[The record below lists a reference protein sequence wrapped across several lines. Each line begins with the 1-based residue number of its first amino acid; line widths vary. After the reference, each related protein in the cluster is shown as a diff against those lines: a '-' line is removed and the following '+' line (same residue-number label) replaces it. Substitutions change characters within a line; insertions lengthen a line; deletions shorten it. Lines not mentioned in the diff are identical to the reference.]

1 MGAHALLCLASN
13 RSCTSCSGKLR
24 QLRIH
29 AGIPKFYR
37 WLSERYPLLNQPTDV
52 GETPLVDN
60 LYLDMNGII
69 HNCTHGNDPGTKLT
83 EEEMVVKIFTYLD
96 KLFQVVKPQ
105 KLLFMAIDGK
115 LACGS
120 QCEPEFLVPCLYLE
134 HCIQLLAYSVVCC
147 PQSASKARIVPRFV
161 RVFLFAYGSS

>member
-1 MGAHALLCLASN
+1 MLVSWCLRKQKHVLLNS
-13 RSCTSCSGKLR
+13 
-24 QLRIH
+24 

-83 EEEMVVKIFTYLD
+83 EEEMIVKVFGYLD

-105 KLLFMAIDGK
+105 RLLFMAIDGEI
-115 LACGS
+115 LLQALLTMQSAPLLLCLLLS
-120 QCEPEFLVPCLYLE
+120 LVTASRTPDQA
-134 HCIQLLAYSVVCC
+134 ILLAGGAHKALL
-147 PQSASKARIVPRFV
+147 PAKASARLQLNILAVQALHLVQK
-161 RVFLFAYGSS
+161 

>member
-1 MGAHALLCLASN
+1 MLIC
-13 RSCTSCSGKLR
+13 
-24 QLRIH
+24 

-83 EEEMVVKIFTYLD
+83 EEEMVVKIFGYLD

-105 KLLFMAIDGK
+105 RLLFMAIDGDQADEATAPFPVT
-115 LACGS
+115 ACAFS
-120 QCEPEFLVPCLYLE
+120 KSPTCLLCRRCSSCKDEPAAVKEVP
-134 HCIQLLAYSVVCC
+134 VCQRC
-147 PQSASKARIVPRFV
+147 
-161 RVFLFAYGSS
+161 

>member
-1 MGAHALLCLASN
+1 MSHLLECALSSLLS
-13 RSCTSCSGKLR
+13 
-24 QLRIH
+24 H

-83 EEEMVVKIFTYLD
+83 EEEMVVKIFGYLD

-105 KLLFMAIDGK
+105 RLLFMAIDGK
-115 LACGS
+115 TEWCNDVMCPCVYTVHKLLPDSTINDFPCNAVSTRCRCG
-120 QCEPEFLVPCLYLE
+120 CNKFWPF
-134 HCIQLLAYSVVCC
+134 
-147 PQSASKARIVPRFV
+147 
-161 RVFLFAYGSS
+161 

>member
-1 MGAHALLCLASN
+1 MPCVFVDNVCNFQLLLC
-13 RSCTSCSGKLR
+13 
-24 QLRIH
+24 

-83 EEEMVVKIFTYLD
+83 EEEMVVKIFGYLD

-105 KLLFMAIDGK
+105 RLLFMAIDGNK
-115 LACGS
+115 ADEATSCFASYLSHSQITFILAV
-120 QCEPEFLVPCLYLE
+120 QVLLLV
-134 HCIQLLAYSVVCC
+134 Q
-147 PQSASKARIVPRFV
+147 R
-161 RVFLFAYGSS
+161 

>member
-1 MGAHALLCLASN
+1 MPCVSTYTVVNSQMLLC
-13 RSCTSCSGKLR
+13 
-24 QLRIH
+24 

-83 EEEMVVKIFTYLD
+83 EEEMVVKIFGYLD

-105 KLLFMAIDGK
+105 RLLFMAIDGDQANEATVFFPVTPSAFSAINM
-115 LACGS
+115 LAV
-120 QCEPEFLVPCLYLE
+120 QA
-134 HCIQLLAYSVVCC
+134 LLHV
-147 PQSASKARIVPRFV
+147 QR
-161 RVFLFAYGSS
+161 

>member
-1 MGAHALLCLASN
+1 MV
-13 RSCTSCSGKLR
+13 R
-24 QLRIH
+24 

-83 EEEMVVKIFTYLD
+83 EDEMVVKIFGYLD
-96 KLFQVVKPQ
+96 KLFHVVKPQ
-105 KLLFMAIDGK
+105 RLLFMAIDGTT
-115 LACGS
+115 LLNHGIPRDAQS
-120 QCEPEFLVPCLYLE
+120 TLVQLSHSLIWPQQRI
-134 HCIQLLAYSVVCC
+134 HCS
-147 PQSASKARIVPRFV
+147 
-161 RVFLFAYGSS
+161 

>member
-1 MGAHALLCLASN
+1 M
-13 RSCTSCSGKLR
+13 
-24 QLRIH
+24 H

-69 HNCTHGNDPGTKLT
+69 HNCTHGNDPGTNLT

-105 KLLFMAIDGK
+105 RLLFMAIDGE
-115 LACGS
+115 LACGAHL
-120 QCEPEFLVPCLYLE
+120 EPYRLPVFLAACLHLE
-134 HCIQLLAYSVVCC
+134 HSIAACM
-147 PQSASKARIVPRFV
+147 
-161 RVFLFAYGSS
+161 

>member
-1 MGAHALLCLASN
+1 MILTFTWC
-13 RSCTSCSGKLR
+13 
-24 QLRIH
+24 

-83 EEEMVVKIFTYLD
+83 EEEIIVKVFGYLD

-105 KLLFMAIDGK
+105 KLLFMAIDGDCADEATAFFNVSSFAVHTTTP
-115 LACGS
+115 LLCRRCS
-120 QCEPEFLVPCLYLE
+120 SCENESAAVKEIP
-134 HCIQLLAYSVVCC
+134 VCQRC
-147 PQSASKARIVPRFV
+147 
-161 RVFLFAYGSS
+161 